1 VKVFNKFSDETR
13 NKTNYL
19 MFKYFFINTYK
30 QVCLESCPNQMFHY
44 EAMKNFKSFEEL
56 HGSLICRTEEHKARI
71 HTKTDIEEAIKQ
83 NLCVGWYLNSVPFYN
98 RCILNMSLNAFDLK
112 GVDEITNRIT
122 KFMKSMGQE
131 FPTAENRQ
139 LGLRKDIVKE
149 NMMQTDTGLSKLG
162 CNILFSFF
170 NVDKDVCG
178 DIVEDVFNSPL
189 LILQASCCALIAS
202 LFYIALMRWFS
213 GQIVW
218 FSIFGVLIGLGMPLI
233 YCIMQYIFWKRA
245 TKERTTDYNMESIFK
260 QILRDEYTWLILSIF
275 FGVCF
280 VVILLI
286 VIVMLKRIRIAI
298 AMIKEGSKV
307 VSSLIST
314 MFFPIF
320 SWTLYLATIAF
331 SIYVGLHL
339 ISIKERSFKMVHQLA
354 YGKEACICEGPATN
368 YTVGESC
375 SPEVFRQHCF
385 IRQTGVD
392 QQSQV
397 PCSNTK
403 CSFDDFVFSPL
414 IKVAIFYNVFGFCW
428 LSFFVSA
435 FNYMVLAS
443 TFARWYW
450 TLKKRDVPFF
460 TLTTAFCQTAF
471 YHLGTLAFGSF
482 ILAVVRMVCL
492 VLEYISRK
500 VKAHDNFVTRAII
513 WIMRFFFWLMDAF
526 LKFAT
531 RNAYIMCAIHGHN
544 FITSAKD
551 SFKLVMRN
559 PLRMVT
565 LDFAMGFLFFVS
577 KVLLSAGAGV
587 STYFFLSNYPEA
599 FKLHYNVVPAILVA
613 IFTYLIAHVFF
624 GVYSTAVDTL
634 FLCFLEDCERN
645 DGSPEKPFFMSKQLK
660 KILGKRNH

>member
-1 VKVFNKFSDETR
+1 
-13 NKTNYL
+13 
-19 MFKYFFINTYK
+19 
-30 QVCLESCPNQMFHY
+30 
-44 EAMKNFKSFEEL
+44 
-56 HGSLICRTEEHKARI
+56 
-71 HTKTDIEEAIKQ
+71 
-83 NLCVGWYLNSVPFYN
+83 
-98 RCILNMSLNAFDLK
+98 
-112 GVDEITNRIT
+112 
-122 KFMKSMGQE
+122 
-131 FPTAENRQ
+131 
-139 LGLRKDIVKE
+139 
-149 NMMQTDTGLSKLG
+149 
-162 CNILFSFF
+162 
-170 NVDKDVCG
+170 
-178 DIVEDVFNSPL
+178 
-189 LILQASCCALIAS
+189 
-202 LFYIALMRWFS
+202 
-213 GQIVW
+213 
-218 FSIFGVLIGLGMPLI
+218 
-233 YCIMQYIFWKRA
+233 MQYIFWKRA

-385 IRQTGVD
+385 IRQTGVE

-559 PLRMVT
+559 PLRIVT
-565 LDFAMGFLFFVS
+565 LDIAMGFLFFVS

-613 IFTYLIAHVFF
+613 IFTYLITHVFF